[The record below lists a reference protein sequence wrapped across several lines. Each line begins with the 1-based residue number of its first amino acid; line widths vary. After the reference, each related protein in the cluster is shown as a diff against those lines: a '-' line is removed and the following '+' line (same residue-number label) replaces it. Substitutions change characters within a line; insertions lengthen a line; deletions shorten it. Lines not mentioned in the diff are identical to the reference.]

1 MYSNITRSDEYKQQ
15 LLDFIRREYGIDA
28 IGIYPA
34 KRGFFGE
41 TWRVDTSSRSYFLK
55 LDYSAAHQSIYERS
69 FSVIEHLCNH
79 GIDFISRIVKT
90 VDGKLSVR
98 YDGAVLGMF
107 DWVEGE
113 NIETDE
119 TKIPEYRMLAKIYTV
134 PVDGLVITHEGFSGK
149 SADRFFE
156 QWRELD
162 DERLCSFFEEM
173 RASLEHRARRL
184 KHFTNLCRG
193 NATGFV
199 VTHGDAGGNMIVNG
213 DKYTIIDWDEPILAP
228 PERDAWNMLC
238 YDGKDWPRC
247 VFHKALRENGISYNL
262 RPERLAYY
270 CYYYFFYYLTEFLDG
285 HKPGDTMRE
294 IELRY
299 LNSGWIENRIGY
311 ADKTF

>member
-1 MYSNITRSDEYKQQ
+1 MYGNIIRSGEYKQQ
-15 LLDFIRREYGIDA
+15 LLEFVRREYGIDV

-41 TWRVDTSSRSYFLK
+41 TWRLDTSERKYFLK
-55 LDYSAAHQSIYERS
+55 LDYSSAHQGIYERS
-69 FSVIEHLCNH
+69 FPVIEHLNNH
-79 GIDFISRIVKT
+79 GIDFISRIVNT
-90 VDGKLSVR
+90 ADGKLSVR

-119 TKIPEYRMLAKIYTV
+119 TKIPEYRMLAKVYTV
-134 PVDGLVITHEGFSGK
+134 PASGLAIPREDFSGK
-149 SADRFFE
+149 SAGRFFE
-156 QWRELD
+156 QWRDLD
-162 DERLCSFFEEM
+162 DERLLSFFEEI
-173 RASLEHRARRL
+173 RASLEHRAKRL
-184 KHFTNLCRG
+184 EHFSNMCRG
-193 NATGFV
+193 DTTGFV
-199 VTHGDAGGNMIVNG
+199 ITHGDAGGNMIVNG

-228 PERDAWNMLC
+228 PERDVWNMLC
-238 YDGKDWPRC
+238 HDGKDWSEC
-247 VFHKALRENGISYNL
+247 VFHKALRENGIVYTL

-285 HKPGDTMRE
+285 HTPSDTMRE

-311 ADKTF
+311 ADRMF